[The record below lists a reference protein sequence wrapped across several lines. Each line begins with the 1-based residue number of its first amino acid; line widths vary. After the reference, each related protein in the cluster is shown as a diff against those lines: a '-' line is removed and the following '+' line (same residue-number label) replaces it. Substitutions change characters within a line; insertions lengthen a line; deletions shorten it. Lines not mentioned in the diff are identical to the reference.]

1 MQNTPAQI
9 PTIVRAMA
17 AERGDDLSEL
27 CDALS
32 KNTERV
38 FGSFA

>member
-1 MQNTPAQI
+1 MQNTPAMI

-17 AERGDDLSEL
+17 HERNEDLAEL
-27 CDALS
+27 CSVLS
-32 KNTERV
+32 ANTERV

>member
-1 MQNTPAQI
+1 MNTPAQI
-9 PTIVRAMA
+9 PSIVRFVADQ
-17 AERGDDLSEL
+17 RDQDLDEL

-32 KNTERV
+32 ANAERI